1 MRYDIVVI
9 GGGLFGV
16 GVARD
21 AALRG
26 LSVCLFEREDFGAGA
41 SGRSPQLVAGGLP
54 ALESLDF
61 ARVRADV
68 HERETLLQTAPD
80 LIVAQPC
87 LLPFYGSGLRQQARL
102 RAGLALGDA
111 LALDQ
116 SLRIHHLLSPAET
129 LARAPALSPDGLTGA
144 ALGWEA
150 SAPDPARRALAVAL
164 DARRH
169 GARLR
174 PHTPVES
181 INWEPAG
188 RGRERAAGVVWR
200 DALTGERGQ
209 TEASLVIAATGARL
223 SGLDPRLE
231 GSTSG
236 GLRKD
241 VSVLLPLSAGLGD
254 ALVLPLGDGQ
264 MLSAVAAPEGLWVGG
279 LEIDFDGDVG
289 TAYATRDEVAALTGQ
304 ARAFLPGGD
313 WDGPLLAQAAV
324 RPAAPAFRP
333 FGIPAPE
340 VRDWGADGGKLDGL
354 LTVAGGPAVRARVAA
369 EEATD
374 WAVRKL
380 GRALSA
386 PACRT
391 ASAPL
396 PASGAPN
403 LSADAPALRAAVEW
417 AVAEEECRTLRDF
430 LGRRQVPASASD
442 GTPAA
447 WPAALAAMADLLGW
461 DADRRA
467 REVKARE
474 AAAALTQAFRV
485 L

>member
-1 MRYDIVVI
+1 MRYDVVVI
-9 GGGLFGV
+9 GGGLFGA

-41 SGRSPQLVAGGLP
+41 SGRAARLIAGGLP

-61 ARVRADV
+61 ARVRADA

-80 LIVAQPC
+80 LVAAQTC
-87 LLPFYGSGLRQQARL
+87 LLPFYGPGLRAQARL

-116 SLRIHHLLSPAET
+116 SLRVHHLLSPAEA

-144 ALGWEA
+144 ALVWEA
-150 SAPDPARRALAVAL
+150 SAPNPARLALALAL

-169 GARLR
+169 GAHLR
-174 PHTPVES
+174 SHTPVES
-181 INWEPAG
+181 ILWGPAG
-188 RGRERAAGVVWR
+188 RGRARAEGVAWR

-209 TEASLVIAATGARL
+209 AEASVVIAAAGAWL
-223 SGLDPRLE
+223 AGLDPRLE
-231 GSTSG
+231 GSTLGS
-236 GLRKD
+236 LRKD
-241 VSVLLPLSAGLGD
+241 VAVLLPPPAGLGD
-254 ALVLPLGDGQ
+254 ALVFPFGDGR
-264 MLSAVAAPEGLWVGG
+264 MLSAVAAEEGLWVGG
-279 LEIDFDGDVG
+279 LESDFGGDVG
-289 TAYATRDEVAALTGQ
+289 TAHATHGEVAALIAQ
-304 ARAFLPGGD
+304 ARAPLPGVD
-313 WDGPLLAQAAV
+313 WDGVLLAQAAV
-324 RPAAPAFRP
+324 RPAAPAFHP
-333 FGIPAPE
+333 FGVPAPE
-340 VRDWGADGGKLDGL
+340 VRDWGTDGGKMDGL

-374 WAVRKL
+374 WACRKL

-386 PACRT
+386 PPCRT

-396 PASGAPN
+396 PAPAAPN

-430 LGRRQVPASASD
+430 LDRGGAPPTHQA
-442 GTPAA
+442 
-447 WPAALAAMADLLGW
+447 AALCAMADLLGW

-467 REVKARE
+467 REVKACE